1 MFVTV
6 VSVTYSLLSYHVLD
20 VEGTF
25 TTLYER
31 FSMLLPIVV
40 MFYLI
45 AVGTSFYKKVK
56 HQAAELGGEKEYTRN
71 LLKSSFDAIIAVN
84 SIGYITEVNE
94 RTCELFECDRKEME
108 KHPVMNFYAPG
119 EARRVINALRKS
131 EEGSIENFSTYI
143 LSKSDEEI
151 PILLS
156 ASFLYDRN
164 LNLKKELAGG
174 KQFPTV
180 GYFRDKRAEDAVDN
194 IAKKITSKTAE
205 KAVFDKIAE
214 IVAKTLKAEACSLL
228 TYNERKGAFKVIASY
243 GMPETLKRSEW
254 LEEYDEKDSSMI
266 AKTFALRQT
275 LNISNIDVNK
285 QQPRD
290 IKIKWQYVQNFSKY
304 SRFGDFKHFLG
315 TPLIVQDEVY
325 GIIRVINKYCS
336 DGKLDKKGFTEKD
349 IIMLERISSQ
359 VSILVE
365 KVRDKG
371 RFKAIS
377 KVGRELNEMVDVPL
391 EKLLEIIAEEV
402 VKGMRFKACYLR
414 LIEGGDNL
422 KIKACYGLKGDYKE
436 NDKYIIKIGEGI
448 AGKVVQTGG
457 YRTVMDLREE
467 KEFAFKGIWQKEGLR
482 SMLSIPLKY
491 RSRVIGV
498 INCYTHRIHKFTE
511 QEIQIMNTF
520 AANASIAIQ
529 NKKRVDELVA
539 LNEIGNELVKPVK
552 INELFDVILRKA
564 KAISGAD
571 CLCVKNYDERSW
583 VLMKTVC
590 ALNCKWHEQNKDY
603 KVNIREGVGADILG
617 EVINS
622 GKSRIISN
630 YEKIREKLTNVP
642 ERELFKNVKSCVLI
656 PIKIDN
662 KVYGVLF
669 LESYILNFFTEDD
682 LLVLQ
687 AFSSQAAIALKNAN
701 FFNKLQK
708 VTETFPKISELNID
722 IDTVLDNIADIAS
735 EVLETDVLVL
745 YQYDEKNKKII
756 WPPIFKGDI
765 IYPEYMI
772 SPVDE
777 TDAPMLF
784 INRGKNHYA
793 ESSQDD
799 PIMAPG
805 QNPRKGIPKRFL
817 FREKIASSAAILLK
831 VGQETVGIMFINY
844 RIPHKFNEDERRII
858 ENYASYIA
866 IAIQNVKHFYEKEVA
881 AAMQT
886 LGHLAPAIAH
896 KIRNDIGTISL
907 YTGHLI
913 DETEKDSPQSFPLN
927 QIKGKIHK
935 ITRDIDFLMDASK
948 LKIPEKK
955 FIDLKNFID
964 EIESEILSDL
974 KARKISLEIR
984 IADNL
989 PKIKI
994 DPAQIKMVLIN
1005 LAYNSIDAMPNGG
1018 KIFISISKFK
1028 KVVLLEWKDTGTG
1041 ISPEYA
1047 AKVFELFWTTK
1058 DRGFG
1063 LGLFLSKTIIEEHEG
1078 SISLDSKYKK
1088 GAKFTIKFPIKCD
1101 IDDYQEDNDAHL
1113 LFSNGY

>member
-25 TTLYER
+25 TTLYGR
-31 FSMLLPIVV
+31 LSMLVPIVV
-40 MFYLI
+40 MFYFI

-56 HQAAELGGEKEYTRN
+56 HQAAELEGEKQYTRN
-71 LLKSSFDAIIAVN
+71 LLISSLDAIIAVDKH
-84 SIGYITEVNE
+84 GDITEVNE
-94 RTCELFECDRKEME
+94 RTCELFECERKEME
-108 KHPVMNFYAPG
+108 KHPVMDFYAPG
-119 EARRVINALRKS
+119 EASKVINALRESK
-131 EEGSIENFSTYI
+131 EGSIENFNTYI
-143 LSKSDEEI
+143 LSKKGEII

-156 ASFLYDRN
+156 ASFLFDRN

-180 GYFRDKRAEDAVDN
+180 GYFRDLRADMAIDD
-194 IAKKITSKTAE
+194 IAKGITSTTDE
-205 KAVFDKIAE
+205 RDLFDKIAE
-214 IVAKTLKAEACSLL
+214 IVANTLKAEACSLL
-228 TYNERKGAFKVIASY
+228 RYNESKGVFKVITSY
-243 GMPETLKRSEW
+243 GMPEVLKRSEW
-254 LEEYDEKDSSMI
+254 LEEYDEKDSLI
-266 AKTFALRQT
+266 ARTCALRQT
-275 LNISNIDVNK
+275 LNISDIDVNK
-285 QQPRD
+285 KQSMD
-290 IKIKWQYVQNFSKY
+290 IKIKWQYVQNFSIY
-304 SRFGDFKHFLG
+304 SKFGDFKHFLG

-325 GIIRVINKYCS
+325 GIIRVINKYGS

-349 IIMLERISSQ
+349 IKMLERISSQ

-365 KVRDKG
+365 KVRDKE

-377 KVGRELNEMVDVPL
+377 EVGKKLNEMYDVPL
-391 EKLLEIIAEEV
+391 SGLLETIVREV

-422 KIKACYGLKGDYKE
+422 QIKACYGLKG
-436 NDKYIIKIGEGI
+436 KYTDNEKYNLKIGEGI
-448 AGKVVQTGG
+448 SGDVVKAGE
-457 YRTVMDLREE
+457 YRAIEDLLKKDEFEFKEILKTEE
-467 KEFAFKGIWQKEGLR
+467 LR
-482 SMLSIPLKY
+482 SMLSVPLKY

-511 QEIQIMNTF
+511 QEIKIMDTF

-539 LNEIGNELVKPVK
+539 LNEVGNELVKPVK
-552 INELFDVILRKA
+552 VDELFDVILKKA
-564 KAISGAD
+564 KALSGAD
-571 CLCVKNYDERSW
+571 CLCVKTYDERSW

-590 ALNCKWHEQNKDY
+590 ALNCKWHEQNKDH
-603 KVNIREGVGADILG
+603 KINISEGVGAEMLG
-617 EVINS
+617 EVINN
-622 GKSRIISN
+622 GNFRIISN
-630 YEKIREKLTNVP
+630 YEKIREKLTKVP
-642 ERELFKNVKSCVLI
+642 EKELFKNVKSCVLV
-656 PIKIDN
+656 PIKADN

-669 LESYILNFFTEDD
+669 LESYVLNFFTEDD
-682 LLVLQ
+682 LLVLK

-701 FFNKLQK
+701 FFKKLQRI
-708 VTETFPKISELNID
+708 TETFPRISALNID
-722 IDTVLDNIADIAS
+722 IDKVLDNIADIAS

-756 WPPIFKGDI
+756 WPPIYKGDI
-765 IYPEYMI
+765 YHEEYMNTE
-772 SPVDE
+772 VDSS
-777 TDAPMLF
+777 DAPLLL
-784 INRGKNHYA
+784 INKEKNHY
-793 ESSQDD
+793 SYNSQKDN
-799 PIMAPG
+799 IMTPSG
-805 QNPRKGIPKRFL
+805 QRLEKKIPERFVV
-817 FREKIASSAAILLK
+817 RENIASSAGIILK
-831 VGQETVGIMFINY
+831 VGQETVGVMFINY
-844 RIPHKFNEDERRII
+844 RTPHTFDQDEQRII

-866 IAIQNVKHFYEKEVA
+866 IAIQNVKHFYEKEVT

-913 DETEKDSPQSFPLN
+913 DETEKESPQYFPLN
-927 QIKGKIHK
+927 QIKSKIHK
-935 ITRDIDFLMDASK
+935 ITADIEFLMDASK
-948 LKIPEKK
+948 LKIPEKT
-955 FIDLKNFID
+955 FIDLKSFID
-964 EIESEILSDL
+964 EVSHEILPDL
-974 KARKISLEIR
+974 GEKNIKLEKKITG
-984 IADNL
+984 NL

-1018 KIFISISKFK
+1018 EISISISKFK

-1047 AKVFELFWTTK
+1047 AKIFELFWTTK
-1058 DRGFG
+1058 GRGFG

-1078 SISLDSKYKK
+1078 SISLDLRYKK
-1088 GAKFTIKFPIKCD
+1088 GAKFTIKFPIKID
-1101 IDDYQEDNDAHL
+1101 IDDNQEDNDANV